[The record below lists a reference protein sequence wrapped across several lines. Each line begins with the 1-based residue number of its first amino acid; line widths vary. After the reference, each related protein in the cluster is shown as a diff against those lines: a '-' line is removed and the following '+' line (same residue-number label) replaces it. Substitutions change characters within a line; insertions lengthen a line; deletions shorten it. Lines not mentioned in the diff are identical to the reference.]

1 MKRFLFLTIACLF
14 SIWGMAQSDTDT
26 YVEVLYF
33 HGAQRCITC
42 RAIEANTV
50 ALLDSLYSQEKAIE
64 KYTKEVVNADLAELV
79 KNGKLRFKEV
89 DISTP
94 EGEKLAGKYRVSWS
108 SLYVNKWKN
117 GKEERNDMTR
127 FGFQN
132 ARNNTS
138 AFKKEL
144 KQKINQL
151 LK

>member
-1 MKRFLFLTIACLF
+1 MKRFLFLAIACLF
-14 SIWGMAQSDTDT
+14 SISGMAQIAADT

-33 HGAQRCITC
+33 HGKQRCVTC
-42 RAIEANTV
+42 
-50 ALLDSLYSQEKAIE
+50 KAIE

-94 EGEKLAGKYRVSWS
+94 DLQKLADDGTVEKLAEKYRVSWS